1 MHVALVVTGAPLANR
16 AHDLISALDDDGHRV
31 SVCISE
37 AGQNWTRIDDRW
49 RPSGRIRPD
58 ALVVAPGTF
67 NTLNKWT
74 AGINDTE
81 ILGLLN
87 DSLGLGIPILVV
99 PMVADRLAA
108 HPTWPKTLATL
119 TAANVILL
127 DPVTGESSSSPAA
140 IVSGTGDQVAAD
152 FQPAWIG
159 AWLQLLDR

>member
-1 MHVALVVTGAPLANR
+1 M
-16 AHDLISALDDDGHRV
+16 
-31 SVCISE
+31 
-37 AGQNWTRIDDRW
+37 
-49 RPSGRIRPD
+49 
-58 ALVVAPGTF
+58 
-67 NTLNKWT
+67 NKWT

-87 DSLGLGIPILVV
+87 DSIGLGIPILVV